1 MEKTKQEILEGI
13 MFGKSMKPTM
23 GIINYI
29 QGIIPDY
36 VAVGDIVGYKRPS
49 KRIKVVHR
57 IINIDSKG
65 LLYIKG
71 DNAPEVDCVPFENI
85 YFKVIHSRKIV

>member
-36 VAVGDIVGYKRPS
+36 VAVGDIVGYKRPN

>member
-1 MEKTKQEILEGI
+1 MKQQILEGI

-23 GIINYI
+23 GIISYI
-29 QGIIPDY
+29 QGIMPDY
-36 VAVGDIVGYKRPS
+36 VAVGDIVGFKRIN

-65 LLYIKG
+65 LIYIKG
-71 DNAPEVDCVPFENI
+71 DNAPEVDCVLFENI
-85 YFKVIHSRKIV
+85 YFKVIHSRKIL